1 MAVSK
6 DELKKKALD
15 AIDKHRDKI
24 IAVGD
29 SIYNEPELGYKEF
42 KTAAKVKK
50 VFDELGISYKDEVAI
65 TGIIAPLKGK
75 ESNAQVAVMG
85 EMDAVQVSSHPN
97 ADPITG
103 AAHACG
109 HNCMIAALIGV
120 AYALKDTGI
129 MEELSGDV
137 VLMAVPAEECV
148 ELEYRKGLK
157 DEGKVQF
164 LSGKQEFIWLG
175 EFDDVDIMMMHHNF
189 DSGSVK
195 LASAGNRN
203 NGFIGKLVRYIGKAS
218 HAGGAPHRGVNA
230 LNAATLGLQ
239 AIAMQREMFRDE
251 DNIRVHSIITKGG
264 GLVNIIPDEVRLE
277 VMVRGANM
285 EAMVDASE
293 KVDRAL
299 KAGAYAIGAE
309 VIIDEIPGYLPFIMN
324 KDLMDIM
331 FENQK
336 TLLGEENV
344 LYESEKISAST
355 DAGDVSALIPTL
367 HANFSGCSGELHS
380 NEFRIDNKEIA
391 YIAAA
396 KGLALTVIDLLA
408 DGASSAL
415 KVKENFKPQMTKEQY
430 LKEWGK
436 MV

>member
-1 MAVSK
+1 
-6 DELKKKALD
+6 
-15 AIDKHRDKI
+15 
-24 IAVGD
+24 
-29 SIYNEPELGYKEF
+29 
-42 KTAAKVKK
+42 
-50 VFDELGISYKDEVAI
+50 
-65 TGIIAPLKGK
+65 
-75 ESNAQVAVMG
+75 
-85 EMDAVQVSSHPN
+85 
-97 ADPITG
+97 
-103 AAHACG
+103 
-109 HNCMIAALIGV
+109 MIAALIGV
-120 AYALKDTGI
+120 AYAFKDTGI

-148 ELEYRKGLK
+148 ELEYRNGLK

-164 LSGKQEFIWLG
+164 LSGKQEYIWLG
-175 EFDDVDIMMMHHNF
+175 EFGDVDIMMMHHNF

-203 NGFIGKLVRYIGKAS
+203 NGFIGKLVRYTGKAS
-218 HAGGAPHRGVNA
+218 HAGSAPHHGINA

-239 AIAMQREMFRDE
+239 AIAMQRETFRDE

-277 VMVRGANM
+277 VMVRGASM
-285 EAMVDASE
+285 DAMVDASE